1 MIHGWIDRA
10 GTIASAA
17 CAVHCALMTFGQ
29 AVVSVVGLEFLRHE
43 AFEWGFFLVAIS
55 LASLAAFL
63 GYRSHGTR
71 WVLVGFASGILV
83 LSTARFGEALQRLE
97 GGVAFAIIGG
107 ALLVASHVAS
117 LWRSHACHQECA
129 A

>member
-10 GTIASAA
+10 GSVSSAA
-17 CAVHCALMTFGQ
+17 CAAHCALMTF
-29 AVVSVVGLEFLRHE
+29 APAMVSVLGLEFLRHE
-43 AFEWGFFLVAIS
+43 AVEWGFFLLAIS

-71 WVLVGFASGILV
+71 WVLVGFASGILM
-83 LSTARFGEALQRLE
+83 LCTARFGEALRWLE
-97 GGVAFAIIGG
+97 GGVTFAIIGG
-107 ALLVASHVAS
+107 TLLVASHGAS
-117 LWRSHACHQECA
+117 MWRSHACHEECA

>member
-1 MIHGWIDRA
+1 MIHGWIDGA
-10 GTIASAA
+10 GSIGSAA
-17 CAVHCALMTFGQ
+17 CAVHCALMTLGP
-29 AVVSVVGLEFLRHE
+29 AMVSVLGLEFLRQE
-43 AFEWGFFLVAIS
+43 AFEWGFSLLGIS
-55 LASLAAFL
+55 LASLVAFL
-63 GYRSHGTR
+63 GYRSHGAR

-117 LWRSHACHQECA
+117 MWRSHACHQECA